1 MSHSV
6 VAGRRRIERRTI
18 PDRRTASDRR
28 LVGERRCGQRRVVD
42 TPVAVERRSDIDRRF
57 RALSTSSVRD
67 HMVVHALRRLI
78 GRLYQLAKSRYPSE
92 KAEGL
97 LAEARSEILKLDPS
111 LYLVAKTMDELKGS
125 SIAKVE
131 EYEHAQEMLVRFKPR
146 NSKVQPAKRASKSRP
161 RNSEVQPA
169 KRASKSKS
177 STRKS
182 TRRSEPTTSGRRATA
197 KTATRK
203 TATGKTATR
212 KTATKKSTTKK
223 RVAKTKASARR
234 ARS

>member
-6 VAGRRRIERRTI
+6 VVGRRRIERRTI

-28 LVGERRCGQRRVVD
+28 FVAERRCGQRRVVD

-78 GRLYQLAKSRYPSE
+78 GRLYQLANSRYRSE

-131 EYEHAQEMLVRFKPR
+131 EYEHAQKILLRFKPR
-146 NSKVQPAKRASKSRP
+146 T
-161 RNSEVQPA
+161 SEVQPA
-169 KRASKSKS
+169 KRASKGGG
-177 STRKS
+177 STRKN
-182 TRRSEPTTSGRRATA
+182 TRRSEATTSGRRATV
-197 KTATRK
+197 KTATR
-203 TATGKTATR
+203 KTATR
-212 KTATKKSTTKK
+212 KTATKKRTTKK

-234 ARS
+234 TRS